1 MRATVYRSVAVV
13 LLASNTSYADE
24 APRKERLLPLFD
36 DWFVEQGI
44 ELPRPFGVGVAAIYM
59 DRDVEVDDVRVSF
72 GGQPPQS
79 ISDRA
84 DFGVRNS
91 TGLLTARADAW
102 VLPFLNVYLM
112 AGVTESEARLS
123 TTISIPTPG
132 PGGPIVRDIEI
143 DSDVSG
149 PLYGA
154 GLTAVVGFRDWF
166 AMADANY
173 GESNLDEF
181 DGKLDVWLFSGRFGR
196 VWNQGDRQIMAW
208 GGLLYIDSERT
219 LTLSADLP
227 IIGETIIDIDQRP
240 TDPVT
245 YQVGGS
251 LTIDSRWNFL
261 LEAGS
266 NFDDA
271 TIFVANATYR
281 F

>member
-1 MRATVYRSVAVV
+1 MLC
-13 LLASNTSYADE
+13 LLASHAALADD
-24 APRKERLLPLFD
+24 APRNGRVLPLFD

-59 DRDVEVDDVRVSF
+59 DRDVDVDDVRVSF
-72 GGQPPQS
+72 GGRPPES

-84 DFGVRNS
+84 DFRVSNS

-112 AGVTESEARLS
+112 AGYTESEARLG
-123 TTISIPTPG
+123 TTISIPNPG
-132 PGGPIVRDIEI
+132 PGDPIVREIEV

-154 GLTAVVGFRDWF
+154 GLTAVAGFKDWF
-166 AMADANY
+166 VMADANY
-173 GESNLDEF
+173 GESDLDEF
-181 DGKLDVWLFSGRFGR
+181 EGKLDVWLFSGRFGR
-196 VWNQGDRQIMAW
+196 VFNRDNRMIMSW
-208 GGLLYIDSERT
+208 LGLLYIDSKRT
-219 LTLSADLP
+219 ITVSADLP
-227 IIGETIIDIDQRP
+227 IIGQTGIDIDQRP
-240 TDPVT
+240 SDPLT
-245 YQVGGS
+245 FQVGGS
-251 LTIDSRWNFL
+251 LTLNSRWNFL

-271 TIFVANATYR
+271 TIVVANATYR